1 MDKKKIITNTI
12 MFFIT
17 TAIVILFAA
26 LFGGENILVGVQG
39 TAAVLFLLNTDYSL
53 NPIRNTIYFVLLEV
67 GIGVATYIASLNPY
81 LALIITFLVIFYI
94 FYTFSFN
101 TKKSL
106 FLPFFLAY
114 IYMLYDPVTMVQ
126 LPKRIIGLVVCGLT
140 IMLLQILANKNKL
153 KRESIS
159 KLNSSLETIDK
170 QIKLSSSD
178 SEEKLKLNKDTA
190 SKLNELI
197 EYFTYA
203 INQNQSK
210 VTIDLVKYLSIAQ
223 FLDSLNI
230 DLNRNNGFT
239 DIKSLSTVLDSI
251 KLYINSE
258 ITVYDLLDTISSCKS
273 KNTEIYPYLLRLE
286 RELKETNADEVISNY
301 SRNEFLKEFNIKND
315 IQRKSV
321 RFTFA
326 FRGALL
332 MSIGVFLVALFN
344 IENGKWI
351 IFTLGAINQPYLD
364 KATVKL
370 RDRIIGTIGGVAI
383 FLVVYSIVT
392 GDSARMSLL
401 LIVGYAMNYITK
413 YTYSVVCITLFALG
427 SISVGANIPYIAIQ
441 RLIFILIGSII
452 AIIADKLIFP
462 TYAYKYTQVAINK
475 ATANNE
481 EIVNL
486 LSQKDISVEVF
497 NKKVRPLIIKNRWF
511 NKYIA
516 YNNIML
522 DSKDID
528 EYINNQNIFINDV
541 ISFNSLLYTTDNNT
555 NLEQVIAN
563 NFSSIENNLSN
574 SKKLSNLAIE
584 SI

>member
-427 SISVGANIPYIAIQ
+427 SISVGANIPYIATQ
-441 RLIFILIGSII
+441 RLVFILIGCII

-541 ISFNSLLYTTDNNT
+541 ISFNSLLYTTDNNI
-555 NLEQVIAN
+555 NLEQVISN

>member
-427 SISVGANIPYIAIQ
+427 SISVGANIPYIATQ
-441 RLIFILIGSII
+441 RLIFILIGCII

-486 LSQKDISVEVF
+486 LSQKYISVEVF
-497 NKKVRPLIIKNRWF
+497 NRKVKPLIIKNRWF

-541 ISFNSLLYTTDNNT
+541 ISFNSLLYTTDNNI
-555 NLEQVIAN
+555 NLEQVISY
-563 NFSSIENNLSN
+563 NFRIIENNLSN

>member
-427 SISVGANIPYIAIQ
+427 SISVGANIPYIATQ
-441 RLIFILIGSII
+441 RLIFILIGCII

-541 ISFNSLLYTTDNNT
+541 ISFNSLLYTTDNNI
-555 NLEQVIAN
+555 NLEQVISN

>member
-81 LALIITFLVIFYI
+81 LALIITFLVVFYI

-101 TKKSL
+101 TKKPL

-126 LPKRIIGLVVCGLT
+126 LPKRIIGLVVCGLA
-140 IMLLQILANKNKL
+140 IMLLQILAKKNKL

-251 KLYINSE
+251 KLYINNKVA
-258 ITVYDLLDTISSCKS
+258 IDDVLDTISSCKS
-273 KNTEIYPYLLRLE
+273 KNTQIYPYILRLE
-286 RELKETNADEVISNY
+286 RELQETNADKIISNY

-383 FLVVYSIVT
+383 FLVVYSIIT

-541 ISFNSLLYTTDNNT
+541 ISFNSLLYTTDNNI
-555 NLEQVIAN
+555 NLEQVISN

>member
-1 MDKKKIITNTI
+1 MDKKKIITNSI

-81 LALIITFLVIFYI
+81 LALIITFLVVFYI

-273 KNTEIYPYLLRLE
+273 KNTQI
-286 RELKETNADEVISNY
+286 
-301 SRNEFLKEFNIKND
+301 
-315 IQRKSV
+315 
-321 RFTFA
+321 
-326 FRGALL
+326 
-332 MSIGVFLVALFN
+332 
-344 IENGKWI
+344 
-351 IFTLGAINQPYLD
+351 
-364 KATVKL
+364 
-370 RDRIIGTIGGVAI
+370 
-383 FLVVYSIVT
+383 
-392 GDSARMSLL
+392 
-401 LIVGYAMNYITK
+401 
-413 YTYSVVCITLFALG
+413 
-427 SISVGANIPYIAIQ
+427 
-441 RLIFILIGSII
+441 
-452 AIIADKLIFP
+452 
-462 TYAYKYTQVAINK
+462 
-475 ATANNE
+475 
-481 EIVNL
+481 
-486 LSQKDISVEVF
+486 
-497 NKKVRPLIIKNRWF
+497 
-511 NKYIA
+511 
-516 YNNIML
+516 
-522 DSKDID
+522 
-528 EYINNQNIFINDV
+528 
-541 ISFNSLLYTTDNNT
+541 
-555 NLEQVIAN
+555 
-563 NFSSIENNLSN
+563 
-574 SKKLSNLAIE
+574 
-584 SI
+584 

>member
-427 SISVGANIPYIAIQ
+427 SISVGANIPYIATQ
-441 RLIFILIGSII
+441 RLIFILIGCII

-462 TYAYKYTQVAINK
+462 TYAYKYTQIAINK
-475 ATANNE
+475 STANNE

-486 LSQKDISVEVF
+486 LSQKDISVQVF
-497 NKKVRPLIIKNRWF
+497 NKKVKPLIIKNRWF

-541 ISFNSLLYTTDNNT
+541 ISFNSLLYTTDNNI
-555 NLEQVIAN
+555 NLEQVISN

>member
-114 IYMLYDPVTMVQ
+114 IYLLYDPVTMIQ
-126 LPKRIIGLVVCGLT
+126 LPKRIIGLVVCGLA
-140 IMLLQILANKNKL
+140 IMLLQILANKNIL

-258 ITVYDLLDTISSCKS
+258 ILY
-273 KNTEIYPYLLRLE
+273 
-286 RELKETNADEVISNY
+286 
-301 SRNEFLKEFNIKND
+301 
-315 IQRKSV
+315 
-321 RFTFA
+321 
-326 FRGALL
+326 
-332 MSIGVFLVALFN
+332 M
-344 IENGKWI
+344 
-351 IFTLGAINQPYLD
+351 IF
-364 KATVKL
+364 
-370 RDRIIGTIGGVAI
+370 
-383 FLVVYSIVT
+383 
-392 GDSARMSLL
+392 
-401 LIVGYAMNYITK
+401 
-413 YTYSVVCITLFALG
+413 
-427 SISVGANIPYIAIQ
+427 
-441 RLIFILIGSII
+441 
-452 AIIADKLIFP
+452 
-462 TYAYKYTQVAINK
+462 
-475 ATANNE
+475 
-481 EIVNL
+481 
-486 LSQKDISVEVF
+486 
-497 NKKVRPLIIKNRWF
+497 
-511 NKYIA
+511 
-516 YNNIML
+516 
-522 DSKDID
+522 
-528 EYINNQNIFINDV
+528 
-541 ISFNSLLYTTDNNT
+541 
-555 NLEQVIAN
+555 
-563 NFSSIENNLSN
+563 
-574 SKKLSNLAIE
+574 
-584 SI
+584 